1 MHRAY
6 LGDDAAGGQGVPEAE
21 EPEEVEGD
29 EPEFDDP
36 EVDPSF
42 AVEPLVVPVPGKSP
56 QGEPLGVV
64 PGVVEVFGLTVD
76 GCVLLPVDGGFV
88 EFEPG
93 MVDGDFEPLVPVGDV
108 EVVPV
113 GGALVEL
120 VGGAAVE
127 GCVAEPD

>member
-1 MHRAY
+1 

-21 EPEEVEGD
+21 EPEEVEGEEPEFD
-29 EPEFDDP
+29 DPEFDDP

-42 AVEPLVVPVPGKSP
+42 AVEPVVPVPGKSP

-64 PGVVEVFGLTVD
+64 PGVVEVFGFTVD

-88 EFEPG
+88 EFAPG
-93 MVDGDFEPLVPVGDV
+93 MVDGDFEPFVPVGGV

-113 GGALVEL
+113 GGAVVEL